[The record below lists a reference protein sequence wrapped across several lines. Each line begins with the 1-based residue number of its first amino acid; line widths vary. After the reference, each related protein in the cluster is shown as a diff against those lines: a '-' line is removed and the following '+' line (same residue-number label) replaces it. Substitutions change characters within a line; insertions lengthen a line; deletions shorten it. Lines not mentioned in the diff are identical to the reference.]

1 MSATNSY
8 SRSPLSADKSS
19 DGRQAM
25 TLPDGPWLNVGS
37 GPSNPEPW
45 INIDGSWQA
54 RLAGRR
60 WLAAVVR
67 RLTGR
72 KVGHWPR
79 GVRHRNIR
87 RGLGCADNSVA
98 VVYASHLIEH
108 LYRDEA
114 VAFLCEVRRVL
125 KPGGVCRIVAPDVQA
140 IVSWYLAHR
149 AEPPDPNQASSDLLM
164 NLLMLRRR
172 GRPPGAESMRWLVGA
187 DGFDSHKWM
196 YDGEGLTSVMRDA
209 GFARAQAK
217 GYLDSAIPREALE
230 RVEAADRVCN
240 GAGVCAEARK

>member
-1 MSATNSY
+1 
-8 SRSPLSADKSS
+8 
-19 DGRQAM
+19 M

-79 GVRHRNIR
+79 GLRYRNVR
-87 RGLGCADNSVA
+87 RGLGCGDNSAA

-114 VAFLCEVRRVL
+114 VAFLREVRRVL
-125 KPGGVCRIVAPDVQA
+125 KPGGVCRIVAPDAQA

-149 AEPPDPNQASSDLLM
+149 AEPPDPDQSSSDLLM

-172 GRPPGAESMRWLVGA
+172 ESPRGSGPMRWLVGA
-187 DGFDSHKWM
+187 DGLDTHKWM
-196 YDGEGLTSVMRDA
+196 YDAEGLIAVMREA
-209 GFARAQAK
+209 GFAGAQAK
-217 GYLDSAIPREALE
+217 GYLDSAIPRDALE

-240 GAGVCAEARK
+240 GAGVCVEART

>member
-1 MSATNSY
+1 
-8 SRSPLSADKSS
+8 
-19 DGRQAM
+19 M

-45 INIDGSWQA
+45 INIDASWQV

-60 WLAAVVR
+60 GLASVVR

-72 KVGHWPR
+72 DVGHWPS
-79 GVRHRNIR
+79 GLRHRDIR

-98 VVYASHLIEH
+98 AVYASHVIEH

-125 KPGGVCRIVAPDVQA
+125 KPGGVCRIVAPDALA

-149 AEPPDPNQASSDLLM
+149 AEGPHADTSSSDLLM
-164 NLLMLRRR
+164 DLLMLRSRVATRR
-172 GRPPGAESMRWLVGA
+172 SGPLGWLIGR
-187 DGFDSHKWM
+187 DGLNTHKWM
-196 YDGEGLTSVMRDA
+196 YDADGLIAVMREA
-209 GFARAQAK
+209 GFADAK
-217 GYLDSAIPREALE
+217 AKDYLDSAIPRDALE

-240 GAGVCAEARK
+240 GAGVCVEAGK